1 MKQTKQMAGAILLV
15 LGLVVASGAD
25 VNLWQAP
32 MAAAMLLVGAAWI
45 TGYGVWEFVRH
56 LFEDED
62 GKKKYDSIR
71 HKMGRKSYGQAAIFL
86 GTACVFVGTPKEC
99 EERADDLWHYGQQVR
114 VEENIDGM
122 EFNIL

>member
-1 MKQTKQMAGAILLV
+1 MKNKQITGTILLA

-45 TGYGVWEFVRH
+45 TGYGVWKFVRH

-71 HKMGRKSYGQAAIFL
+71 HKMGGRTYGQAAVFI
-86 GTACVFVGTPKEC
+86 GTACLFIGEPNEC
-99 EERADDLWHYGQQVR
+99 WELADDLWHHAQQAEVR
-114 VEENIDGM
+114 ALTGEETFDV
-122 EFNIL
+122 L

>member
-1 MKQTKQMAGAILLV
+1 MNAYYFIVLPFMAVMCIVFVCIIAGDIKAILRSMR
-15 LGLVVASGAD
+15 G
-25 VNLWQAP
+25 N
-32 MAAAMLLVGAAWI
+32 
-45 TGYGVWEFVRH
+45 
-56 LFEDED
+56 
-62 GKKKYDSIR
+62 KYDSIR